1 MKIKKYVVN
10 DMNEAMTRI
19 RYELGAD
26 AIIISQRKVR
36 KGGFLGLFSKKSL
49 EVTAAI
55 DNYSKE
61 KKHNY
66 NTEDKINKGNNN
78 KGNNNKGNNIEVIK
92 RMIEE
97 RNNNNNIKY
106 DNNIDHDTNIL
117 DSYREILESKS
128 ESFENKRSKGEEFT
142 KTKDLMD
149 EIRDLKKIVKDMGKN
164 QKTYEE
170 ENSSL
175 LNFFKNLD
183 LEEEFIETIIKKVGN
198 LEENLEER
206 EKIKR
211 VIENTIDIR
220 SNSVGKVT
228 VLVGPTGVGKTT
240 TIAKLAGKLSL
251 IDKKKVGLITIDTYR
266 IGAVEQLKTYADIM
280 NIPFKVVFSI
290 KDMEKAIIDL
300 DYCDVILVDTTG
312 RSSKNMMQISELRA
326 FIEKI
331 KEKSVHLVMSAST
344 KNKDI
349 ETIIKGYTILE
360 YENIIITKLDETS
373 TYGSILTILDKGK
386 KPISFITT
394 GQDVP
399 DDIKEGNK
407 EEIAKIVLGENKL
420 C

>member
-19 RYELGAD
+19 RYELGTD

-61 KKHNY
+61 KKHNS
-66 NTEDKINKGNNN
+66 NTEDKI
-78 KGNNNKGNNIEVIK
+78 NKGNNIEVIK

-97 RNNNNNIKY
+97 RNNNIKY

-117 DSYREILESKS
+117 DSYKEILESKS
-128 ESFENKRSKGEEFT
+128 ESLENKRSKGKEFT
-142 KTKDLMD
+142 ETKDLMN
-149 EIRDLKKIVKDMGKN
+149 EIRDLKKIVKDIGKN
-164 QKTYEE
+164 EKFYED

-175 LNFFKNLD
+175 VNFFKDLD
-183 LEEEFIETIIKKVGN
+183 LEEEFIEKIIKKVGD
-198 LEENLEER
+198 LEDNLEER

-220 SNSVGKVT
+220 SNSVDKVT

-290 KDMEKAIIDL
+290 KDMEKSIIDL

-331 KEKSVHLVMSAST
+331 KEKSVHLVISAST

>member
-19 RYELGAD
+19 RYELGTD

-61 KKHNY
+61 KKHNS
-66 NTEDKINKGNNN
+66 NTEDKINKE
-78 KGNNNKGNNIEVIK
+78 NNIEVIK
-92 RMIEE
+92 KMIEE
-97 RNNNNNIKY
+97 RNNNTKY

-117 DSYREILESKS
+117 DSYKEILESKS
-128 ESFENKRSKGEEFT
+128 KSFENKRSKGKEFT
-142 KTKDLMD
+142 ETKDLMD
-149 EIRDLKKIVKDMGKN
+149 EIRDLKKIVKDIGKN
-164 QKTYEE
+164 EKSYED

-175 LNFFKNLD
+175 VNFFKDLD
-183 LEEEFIETIIKKVGN
+183 LEEEFIEKIIKKVGD
-198 LEENLEER
+198 LEDNLEER

-251 IDKKKVGLITIDTYR
+251 IDEKKVGLITIDTYR

-290 KDMEKAIIDL
+290 KDMEKSIIDL

-312 RSSKNMMQISELRA
+312 RSSKNMMLISELRA

-331 KEKSVHLVMSAST
+331 KEKSVHLVINAST

>member
-36 KGGFLGLFSKKSL
+36 RRGFLGLFSKKSL

-66 NTEDKINKGNNN
+66 NTGYKVNNE
-78 KGNNNKGNNIEVIK
+78 NNIEIIK
-92 RMIEE
+92 KMIEE
-97 RNNNNNIKY
+97 RNNNAKFNSNI
-106 DNNIDHDTNIL
+106 NSDTNVS
-117 DSYREILESKS
+117 DRYKEILISKNDK
-128 ESFENKRSKGEEFT
+128 FENKSIKEKDITET
-142 KTKDLMD
+142 KALMD
-149 EIRDLKKIVKDMGKN
+149 EIRGLKTIVENMGKN
-164 QKTYEE
+164 QKSNKDEE
-170 ENSSL
+170 SSL
-175 LNFFKNLD
+175 MKFLKDMD
-183 LEEEFIETIIKKVGN
+183 LEEELIENIIKKVRN
-198 LEENLEER
+198 LEDNIDER

-211 VIENTIDIR
+211 VIEDNIEIKL
-220 SNSVGKVT
+220 NSVGKIT

-240 TIAKLAGKLSL
+240 TIAKLAGKLAL
-251 IDKKKVGLITIDTYR
+251 IDKKKVGFITIDTYR

-290 KDMEKAIIDL
+290 KDMEKAITDL
-300 DYCDVILVDTTG
+300 QYCDVILVDTTG

-331 KEKSVHLVMSAST
+331 KEKSVHLVISAST

-349 ETIIKGYTILE
+349 ETIIKGYNVLD

-373 TYGSILTILDKGK
+373 TYGSILTILDEAK

-407 EEIAKIVLGENKL
+407 EEIAKIILGENKL

>member
-19 RYELGAD
+19 RYELGTD

-61 KKHNY
+61 KKHNS
-66 NTEDKINKGNNN
+66 NTEDKINKE
-78 KGNNNKGNNIEVIK
+78 NNIEVIK
-92 RMIEE
+92 KMIEE
-97 RNNNNNIKY
+97 RNNNTKY

-117 DSYREILESKS
+117 DSYKEILESKS
-128 ESFENKRSKGEEFT
+128 KSFENKLSKGKEFT
-142 KTKDLMD
+142 ETKDLMD
-149 EIRDLKKIVKDMGKN
+149 EIRDLKKIVKDIGKN
-164 QKTYEE
+164 EKSYED

-175 LNFFKNLD
+175 VNFFKDLD
-183 LEEEFIETIIKKVGN
+183 LEEEFIEKIIKKVGD
-198 LEENLEER
+198 LEDNLEER

-290 KDMEKAIIDL
+290 KDMEKSIIDL

-331 KEKSVHLVMSAST
+331 KEKSVHLVINAST

>member
-61 KKHNY
+61 KKHNS
-66 NTEDKINKGNNN
+66 NTEDKIN

>member
-61 KKHNY
+61 KKHNS
-66 NTEDKINKGNNN
+66 NTEDKIN

-97 RNNNNNIKY
+97 RNNNNKY

-386 KPISFITT
+386 EPISFITT

>member
-19 RYELGAD
+19 RYELGTD

-61 KKHNY
+61 KKHNA
-66 NTEDKINKGNNN
+66 NTEDKINKGNNV
-78 KGNNNKGNNIEVIK
+78 EVIK

-97 RNNNNNIKY
+97 RNDNIKY
-106 DNNIDHDTNIL
+106 DNNIKHDTNIL
-117 DSYREILESKS
+117 DSYKEILESKS
-128 ESFENKRSKGEEFT
+128 ESFENKRFKGKEFT
-142 KTKDLMD
+142 ETKDLMD
-149 EIRDLKKIVKDMGKN
+149 EIRDLKKIVKDIGKN
-164 QKTYEE
+164 EKSYED

-175 LNFFKNLD
+175 VNFFKDLD
-183 LEEEFIETIIKKVGN
+183 LEEEFIEKIIKKVGD
-198 LEENLEER
+198 LEDNLEER

-220 SNSVGKVT
+220 SNSVDKVT

-290 KDMEKAIIDL
+290 KDMEKSIIDL

-331 KEKSVHLVMSAST
+331 KEKSVHLVISAST

>member
-1 MKIKKYVVN
+1 MIIKKYVVN

-19 RYELGAD
+19 RYELGTD

-55 DNYSKE
+55 DNQSKQ
-61 KKHNY
+61 KKQN
-66 NTEDKINKGNNN
+66 DNKDYKKND
-78 KGNNNKGNNIEVIK
+78 GNNIEFIK
-92 RMIEE
+92 KIIEE
-97 RNNNNNIKY
+97 RNNNAKH
-106 DNNIDHDTNIL
+106 DNNNSNNSNNDIVSSYNKIL
-117 DSYREILESKS
+117 KSKS
-128 ESFENKRSKGEEFT
+128 EELQNKSLKEQQST
-142 KTKDLMD
+142 NTKDLMD
-149 EIRDLKKIVKDMGKN
+149 EIKDLKEIVKNIGKN
-164 QKTYEE
+164 QESYDN

-175 LNFFKNLD
+175 INFLKDLD
-183 LEEEFIETIIKKVGN
+183 LEEEYIEKILKKTRD
-198 LEENLEER
+198 LEENLDER

-211 VIENTIDIR
+211 VIEDSIDVR
-220 SNSVGKVT
+220 ENSVGKIT

-251 IDKKKVGLITIDTYR
+251 IDKKKVGFITIDTYR

-290 KDMEKAIIDL
+290 KDMEKAIKDL
-300 DYCDVILVDTTG
+300 DNCDIILVDTTG

-331 KEKSVHLVMSAST
+331 KEKSVHLVISAST

-373 TYGSILTILDKGK
+373 TYGSILTILNKAK

-407 EEIAKIVLGENKL
+407 EEITNIILGENKL

>member
-78 KGNNNKGNNIEVIK
+78 KGNNIEVIK

-97 RNNNNNIKY
+97 RNNNNNKY

-117 DSYREILESKS
+117 DSYRGILESKS

>member
-19 RYELGAD
+19 RYELGTD

-61 KKHNY
+61 KKHNS
-66 NTEDKINKGNNN
+66 NTEDKINKE
-78 KGNNNKGNNIEVIK
+78 NNIEVIK
-92 RMIEE
+92 KMIEE
-97 RNNNNNIKY
+97 RNNNTKY

-117 DSYREILESKS
+117 DSYKEILESKS
-128 ESFENKRSKGEEFT
+128 KSFENKRSKGKEFT
-142 KTKDLMD
+142 ETKDLMD
-149 EIRDLKKIVKDMGKN
+149 EIRDLKKIVKDIGKN
-164 QKTYEE
+164 EKSYED

-175 LNFFKNLD
+175 VNFFKDLD
-183 LEEEFIETIIKKVGN
+183 LEEEFIEKIIKKVGD
-198 LEENLEER
+198 LEDNLEER

-290 KDMEKAIIDL
+290 KDMEKSIIDL

-331 KEKSVHLVMSAST
+331 KEKSVHLVINAST

-360 YENIIITKLDETS
+360 YEQS
-373 TYGSILTILDKGK
+373 
-386 KPISFITT
+386 
-394 GQDVP
+394 
-399 DDIKEGNK
+399 
-407 EEIAKIVLGENKL
+407 
-420 C
+420 

>member
-1 MKIKKYVVN
+1 MIIKKYVVN
-10 DMNEAMTRI
+10 DMNEAMTKI
-19 RYELGAD
+19 RYELGTD

-36 KGGFLGLFSKKSL
+36 KGGFLGLFSRKSL

-61 KKHNY
+61 KKHN
-66 NTEDKINKGNNN
+66 DIIHSKINKE
-78 KGNNNKGNNIEVIK
+78 KNIKAVTK
-92 RMIEE
+92 MIEKKS
-97 RNNNNNIKY
+97 NDVKY
-106 DNNIDHDTNIL
+106 DNNMKHDNNIL
-117 DSYREILESKS
+117 DNYKEILKSKS
-128 ESFENKRSKGEEFT
+128 EIFKNQDIKNVKSLDTE
-142 KTKDLMD
+142 DLMK
-149 EIRDLKKIVKDMGKN
+149 EIIDLKKIVKDMGNNKN
-164 QKTYEE
+164 SYDDEE
-170 ENSSL
+170 SSL
-175 LNFFKNLD
+175 MNFFKDLD
-183 LEEEFIETIIKKVGN
+183 LEEEFMKKIIKKADN
-198 LEENLEER
+198 LEDNLEER
-206 EKIKR
+206 EKIER
-211 VIENTIDIR
+211 VIKDSIDIR
-220 SNSVGKVT
+220 TNSLDKIT

-280 NIPFKVVFSI
+280 NIPFKVVFSM
-290 KDMEKAIIDL
+290 KDMEKAILDL
-300 DYCDVILVDTTG
+300 QHCDIILIDTTG

-331 KEKSVHLVMSAST
+331 KEKSVHLVISAST

-360 YENIIITKLDETS
+360 YQNIIITKLDETS
-373 TYGSILTILDKGK
+373 TYGSILTILDKSK

-407 EEIAKIVLGENKL
+407 EEVAKIILGDNKL

>member
-19 RYELGAD
+19 RYELGTD

-61 KKHNY
+61 KKHNS
-66 NTEDKINKGNNN
+66 NTEDKI
-78 KGNNNKGNNIEVIK
+78 NKGNNIEVIK

-97 RNNNNNIKY
+97 RNNNIKY
-106 DNNIDHDTNIL
+106 DSNIDHDTNIL
-117 DSYREILESKS
+117 DSYKEILESKS
-128 ESFENKRSKGEEFT
+128 ESLENKRSKGKELTE
-142 KTKDLMD
+142 TKDLMN
-149 EIRDLKKIVKDMGKN
+149 EIRDLKKIVKDIGKN
-164 QKTYEE
+164 EKFYED

-175 LNFFKNLD
+175 VNFFKDLD
-183 LEEEFIETIIKKVGN
+183 LEEEFIEKIIKKVGD
-198 LEENLEER
+198 LEDNLEER
-206 EKIKR
+206 EKIRR

-220 SNSVGKVT
+220 SNSVDKVT

-290 KDMEKAIIDL
+290 KDMEKSIIDL

-331 KEKSVHLVMSAST
+331 KEKSVHLVISAST

>member
-26 AIIISQRKVR
+26 AIIISQRRVR
-36 KGGFLGLFSKKSL
+36 KRGFLGLFSKKSL

-61 KKHNY
+61 KKHNCNSEY
-66 NTEDKINKGNNN
+66 KFNNED
-78 KGNNNKGNNIEVIK
+78 NIEIIK
-92 RMIEE
+92 KMIEK
-97 RNNNNNIKY
+97 RNNNVKF
-106 DNNIDHDTNIL
+106 DTDRYKETLVPKN
-117 DSYREILESKS
+117 DKFQNKS
-128 ESFENKRSKGEEFT
+128 PKGNENEET
-142 KTKDLMD
+142 NALME
-149 EIRDLKKIVKDMGKN
+149 EIRNLKNAVENIVKN
-164 QKTYEE
+164 QKLNEE

-175 LNFFKNLD
+175 MKFFKDMD
-183 LEEEFIETIIKKVGN
+183 LEKELIENILKKIGN
-198 LEENLEER
+198 LEDNKDER
-206 EKIKR
+206 EKIKI
-211 VIENTIDIR
+211 VIKDSINIKL
-220 SNSVGKVT
+220 NSIGKIT

-240 TIAKLAGKLSL
+240 TIAKLAGKLAL

-290 KDMEKAIIDL
+290 KDMEKAIADL
-300 DYCDVILVDTTG
+300 EYCDVILVDTTG

-331 KEKSVHLVMSAST
+331 EEKSVHLVISAST

-349 ETIIKGYTILE
+349 ETIIKGYNVLE

-373 TYGSILTILDKGK
+373 TYGSILTILDKAK

-399 DDIKEGNK
+399 DDIKEANK
-407 EEIAKIVLGENKL
+407 EEIAKIILGENQL

>member
-19 RYELGAD
+19 RYELGTD

-61 KKHNY
+61 KKHNS
-66 NTEDKINKGNNN
+66 NTEDKINKE
-78 KGNNNKGNNIEVIK
+78 NNIEVIK
-92 RMIEE
+92 KMIEE
-97 RNNNNNIKY
+97 RNNNTKY

-117 DSYREILESKS
+117 DSYKEILESKS
-128 ESFENKRSKGEEFT
+128 KSFENKLSKGKEFT
-142 KTKDLMD
+142 ETKDLMD
-149 EIRDLKKIVKDMGKN
+149 EIRDLKKIVKDIGKN
-164 QKTYEE
+164 EKSYED

-175 LNFFKNLD
+175 VNFFKDLD
-183 LEEEFIETIIKKVGN
+183 LEEEFIEKIIKKVGD
-198 LEENLEER
+198 LEDSLEER

-290 KDMEKAIIDL
+290 KDMEKSIIDL

-331 KEKSVHLVMSAST
+331 KEKSVHLVINAST

-407 EEIAKIVLGENKL
+407 EEIAKIVLGENK
-420 C
+420 

>member
-19 RYELGAD
+19 RYELGTD

-61 KKHNY
+61 KKHNS
-66 NTEDKINKGNNN
+66 NTEDKTNKE
-78 KGNNNKGNNIEVIK
+78 NNIEVIK

-97 RNNNNNIKY
+97 RNNNIKY
-106 DNNIDHDTNIL
+106 DKDINHDTNIL
-117 DSYREILESKS
+117 DSYKEILKSKS
-128 ESFENKRSKGEEFT
+128 ESFENKRSKGKKFT
-142 KTKDLMD
+142 ETKDLMD
-149 EIRDLKKIVKDMGKN
+149 EIRDLKKIVKEIGKN
-164 QKTYEE
+164 EKSYED

-175 LNFFKNLD
+175 VNFFKDLD
-183 LEEEFIETIIKKVGN
+183 LEEEFIEKIIKKVGD
-198 LEENLEER
+198 LEDNLEER

>member
-36 KGGFLGLFSKKSL
+36 RRGFLGLFSKKSL

-66 NTEDKINKGNNN
+66 NTGYKVNNE
-78 KGNNNKGNNIEVIK
+78 NNIEIIK
-92 RMIEE
+92 KMIEE
-97 RNNNNNIKY
+97 RNNNAKFNSNI
-106 DNNIDHDTNIL
+106 NSDTNVS
-117 DSYREILESKS
+117 DRYKEIVISKNDK
-128 ESFENKRSKGEEFT
+128 FENNSIKEKDTTET
-142 KTKDLMD
+142 KALMD
-149 EIRDLKKIVKDMGKN
+149 EIRGLKTIVENMGKN
-164 QKTYEE
+164 EKSNKDED
-170 ENSSL
+170 SSL
-175 LNFFKNLD
+175 MKFLKDMD
-183 LEEEFIETIIKKVGN
+183 LEEELIENIIKKVRN
-198 LEENLEER
+198 LEDNIDER

-211 VIENTIDIR
+211 VIEDNIEIKL
-220 SNSVGKVT
+220 NSVGKIT

-240 TIAKLAGKLSL
+240 TIAKLAGKLAL

-290 KDMEKAIIDL
+290 KDMEKAITDL
-300 DYCDVILVDTTG
+300 QYCDVILVDTTG

-331 KEKSVHLVMSAST
+331 KEKSVHLVISAST

-349 ETIIKGYTILE
+349 ETIIKGYNVLE

-373 TYGSILTILDKGK
+373 TYGSILTILDEAK

-399 DDIKEGNK
+399 DDIKEGNE
-407 EEIAKIVLGENKL
+407 EEIAKIILGENKL

>member
-78 KGNNNKGNNIEVIK
+78 KGNNIEVIK

-97 RNNNNNIKY
+97 RNNNNNNIKY

>member
-19 RYELGAD
+19 RYELGTD

-61 KKHNY
+61 KKHNS
-66 NTEDKINKGNNN
+66 NTEDKINKE
-78 KGNNNKGNNIEVIK
+78 NNIEVIK
-92 RMIEE
+92 KMIEE
-97 RNNNNNIKY
+97 RNNNTKY

-117 DSYREILESKS
+117 DSYKEILESKS
-128 ESFENKRSKGEEFT
+128 KSFENKRSKGKEFT
-142 KTKDLMD
+142 ETKDLMD
-149 EIRDLKKIVKDMGKN
+149 EIRDLKKIVKDIGKN
-164 QKTYEE
+164 EKSYED

-175 LNFFKNLD
+175 VNFFKDLD
-183 LEEEFIETIIKKVGN
+183 LEEEFIEKIIKKVGD
-198 LEENLEER
+198 LEDNLEER

-290 KDMEKAIIDL
+290 KDMEKSIIDL

-331 KEKSVHLVMSAST
+331 KEKSVHLVINAST

>member
-66 NTEDKINKGNNN
+66 NTEDKINN
-78 KGNNNKGNNIEVIK
+78 GNNNKGNNIEVIK

-97 RNNNNNIKY
+97 RNNNNIKY

-360 YENIIITKLDETS
+360 YENIIITKIDETS

>member
-19 RYELGAD
+19 RYELGTD

-61 KKHNY
+61 KKHNS
-66 NTEDKINKGNNN
+66 NTEDKINKE
-78 KGNNNKGNNIEVIK
+78 NNIEVIK
-92 RMIEE
+92 KMIEE
-97 RNNNNNIKY
+97 RNNNTKY

-117 DSYREILESKS
+117 DSYKEILESKS
-128 ESFENKRSKGEEFT
+128 KSFENKLSKGKEFT
-142 KTKDLMD
+142 ETKDLMD
-149 EIRDLKKIVKDMGKN
+149 EIRDLKKIVKDIGKN
-164 QKTYEE
+164 EKSYED

-175 LNFFKNLD
+175 VNFFKDLD
-183 LEEEFIETIIKKVGN
+183 LEEEFIEKIIKKVGD
-198 LEENLEER
+198 LEDNLEER

-280 NIPFKVVFSI
+280 NITFKVVFSI
-290 KDMEKAIIDL
+290 KDMEKSIIDL

-331 KEKSVHLVMSAST
+331 KEKSVHLVINAST

>member
-26 AIIISQRKVR
+26 AIIISQRKIR

-55 DNYSKE
+55 DNYSTE
-61 KKHNY
+61 KKY
-66 NTEDKINKGNNN
+66 NSNTVNKV
-78 KGNNNKGNNIEVIK
+78 NKGNNIEVIK
-92 RMIEE
+92 RMLEE
-97 RNNNNNIKY
+97 RNNNVKY
-106 DNNIDHDTNIL
+106 DNNINHDTNAL
-117 DSYREILESKS
+117 DRYKEILESKS
-128 ESFENKRSKGEEFT
+128 EGSQNKSFKEKEFSES
-142 KTKDLMD
+142 KDLMD
-149 EIRDLKKIVKDMGKN
+149 EIRDLKKIVKDIGKSE
-164 QKTYEE
+164 KSYAD

-175 LNFFKNLD
+175 VKFFKDLD
-183 LEEEFIETIIKKVGN
+183 LEEEFIEEIIKKAGN

-211 VIENTIDIR
+211 VIEDTIDVR
-220 SNSVGKVT
+220 VNSVGKVT

-331 KEKSVHLVMSAST
+331 KEKSVHLVISAST

-349 ETIIKGYTILE
+349 ETIVKGYSILE

-373 TYGSILTILDKGK
+373 IYGSILTILDKGK
-386 KPISFITT
+386 NPISFITT

>member
-19 RYELGAD
+19 RYELGTD

-61 KKHNY
+61 KKHNS
-66 NTEDKINKGNNN
+66 NTEDKINKE
-78 KGNNNKGNNIEVIK
+78 NNIEVIK
-92 RMIEE
+92 KMIEE
-97 RNNNNNIKY
+97 RNNNTKY

-117 DSYREILESKS
+117 DSYKEILESKS
-128 ESFENKRSKGEEFT
+128 KSFENKRSKGKEFT
-142 KTKDLMD
+142 ETKDLMD
-149 EIRDLKKIVKDMGKN
+149 EIRDLKKIVKDIGKN
-164 QKTYEE
+164 EKSYED

-175 LNFFKNLD
+175 VNFFKDLD
-183 LEEEFIETIIKKVGN
+183 LEEESIEKIIKKVSD
-198 LEENLEER
+198 LEDNLEER

-290 KDMEKAIIDL
+290 KDMEKSIIDL

-331 KEKSVHLVMSAST
+331 KEKSVHLVINAST

>member
-36 KGGFLGLFSKKSL
+36 RRGFLGLFSKKSL

-66 NTEDKINKGNNN
+66 NTGYKVNNE
-78 KGNNNKGNNIEVIK
+78 NNIEIIK
-92 RMIEE
+92 KMIEE
-97 RNNNNNIKY
+97 RNNNAKFNSNI
-106 DNNIDHDTNIL
+106 NSDTNVS
-117 DSYREILESKS
+117 DGYKEIVISKNDK
-128 ESFENKRSKGEEFT
+128 FENKSIKEKDTTET
-142 KTKDLMD
+142 KALMD
-149 EIRDLKKIVKDMGKN
+149 EIRGLKTIVENMGKN
-164 QKTYEE
+164 QKSNKDEE
-170 ENSSL
+170 SSL
-175 LNFFKNLD
+175 MKFFKDMD
-183 LEEEFIETIIKKVGN
+183 LEEELIENIIKKVRN
-198 LEENLEER
+198 LEDNIDER

-211 VIENTIDIR
+211 VIEDNIEIKL
-220 SNSVGKVT
+220 NSVGKIT

-240 TIAKLAGKLSL
+240 TIAKLAGKLAL

-290 KDMEKAIIDL
+290 KDMEKAITDL
-300 DYCDVILVDTTG
+300 QYCDVILVDTTG

-331 KEKSVHLVMSAST
+331 KEKSVHLVISAST

-349 ETIIKGYTILE
+349 ETIIKGYNVLE

-373 TYGSILTILDKGK
+373 TYGSILTILDEAK

-407 EEIAKIVLGENKL
+407 EEIAKIILGENKL

>member
-10 DMNEAMTRI
+10 DMNEAMTKI

-36 KGGFLGLFSKKSL
+36 RGGFLGLFSKKSL

-55 DNYSKE
+55 DNYSKG

-66 NTEDKINKGNNN
+66 NTEYKVNNE
-78 KGNNNKGNNIEVIK
+78 NNIEIIK
-92 RMIEE
+92 KMIEE
-97 RNNNNNIKY
+97 RNNNAKFDSNI
-106 DNNIDHDTNIL
+106 NSDTNVS
-117 DSYREILESKS
+117 DRYKEILISKKDK
-128 ESFENKRSKGEEFT
+128 FENKSIKE
-142 KTKDLMD
+142 KDTIEAKALMD
-149 EIRDLKKIVKDMGKN
+149 EIRGLKTIVENMEKNRKSKEDEDSSLMKLFKDM
-164 QKTYEE
+164 
-170 ENSSL
+170 
-175 LNFFKNLD
+175 D
-183 LEEEFIETIIKKVGN
+183 LEEKLIENIIKKVRN
-198 LEENLEER
+198 LEDNIDER

-211 VIENTIDIR
+211 VIEDNIEIKL
-220 SNSVGKVT
+220 NSVGKIT

-240 TIAKLAGKLSL
+240 TIAKLAGKLAL

-290 KDMEKAIIDL
+290 KDMEKAITDL
-300 DYCDVILVDTTG
+300 QYCDVILVDTTG

-331 KEKSVHLVMSAST
+331 KEKSVHLVISAST

-349 ETIIKGYTILE
+349 ETIIKGYNVLE

-373 TYGSILTILDKGK
+373 TYGSILTILDEAK

-399 DDIKEGNK
+399 DDIKEGNE
-407 EEIAKIVLGENKL
+407 EEIAKIILGENKL

>member
-1 MKIKKYVVN
+1 
-10 DMNEAMTRI
+10 MTRI
-19 RYELGAD
+19 RYELGTD

-61 KKHNY
+61 KKHNS
-66 NTEDKINKGNNN
+66 NTEDKINKE
-78 KGNNNKGNNIEVIK
+78 NNIEVIK
-92 RMIEE
+92 KMIEE
-97 RNNNNNIKY
+97 RNNNTKY

-117 DSYREILESKS
+117 DSYKEILESKS
-128 ESFENKRSKGEEFT
+128 KSFENKRSKGKEFT
-142 KTKDLMD
+142 ETKDLMD
-149 EIRDLKKIVKDMGKN
+149 EIRDLKKIVKDIGKN
-164 QKTYEE
+164 EKSYED

-175 LNFFKNLD
+175 VNFFKDLD
-183 LEEEFIETIIKKVGN
+183 LEEEFIEKIIKKVGD
-198 LEENLEER
+198 LEDNLEER

-290 KDMEKAIIDL
+290 KDMEKSIIDL

-331 KEKSVHLVMSAST
+331 KEKSVHLVINAST

>member
-78 KGNNNKGNNIEVIK
+78 KGNNIEVIK

-97 RNNNNNIKY
+97 RNNNNIKY

-360 YENIIITKLDETS
+360 YENIIITKIDETS

>member
-78 KGNNNKGNNIEVIK
+78 KGNNIEVIK

-97 RNNNNNIKY
+97 RNNNNKY